1 METKTNPIFNTY
13 KLEVELKIAEIRV
26 VKMLWFA
33 IGFVTAIALVILA
46 TF

>member
-1 METKTNPIFNTY
+1 MESNKTPIFN
-13 KLEVELKIAEIRV
+13 LEGLRVELTIAKMRV

-33 IGFVTAIALVILA
+33 IGFVTAIVLVIIA